1 MDNDEIVNQLDN
13 IFESYKKYLYGE
25 YNKTGILTYKNAL
38 ITSIL
43 NRSLAII
50 EAYKTLISTN
60 NIIAL
65 NSLIRMQIDNCI
77 FVYGVYLL
85 NNNGYTIKEIFNNI
99 INGNKKLSKYKI
111 EKGKLHDTYI
121 VEQID
126 NEYKNNFLNMYSFYC
141 RFIHFSDSA
150 LLTSIDA
157 KEENV
162 LEVEY
167 SKDYSRFEKYTLQ
180 NGKSLIELC
189 KFLLIMI
196 DTKWNNIENTQM

>member
-1 MDNDEIVNQLDN
+1 MNNDEIVNQLDN
-13 IFESYKKYLYGE
+13 IFESYKNYLYRE
-25 YNKTGILTYKNAL
+25 YNKTEILTYKNAL

-50 EAYKTLISTN
+50 EAYKTLIITN

-85 NNNGYTIKEIFNNI
+85 VDNGYTIKEIFNNI
-99 INGNKKLSKYKI
+99 INGNKKLSEYKI
-111 EKGKLHDTYI
+111 EKEKLHDTYI
-121 VEQID
+121 VGQIN

-167 SKDYSRFEKYTLQ
+167 SKDYSRFEKYTPQ

-196 DTKWNNIENTQM
+196 NTKWNNIENTKM

>member
-1 MDNDEIVNQLDN
+1 MNNDEIVHQLDS
-13 IFESYKKYLYGE
+13 IFESYKNYLYRE
-25 YNKTGILTYKNAL
+25 YNKTGVLTYKNAL

-50 EAYKTLISTN
+50 EAYKTLIITN

-85 NNNGYTIKEIFNNI
+85 VDNGYTIKEIFNNI
-99 INGNKKLSKYKI
+99 INGNKKLSEYKI
-111 EKGKLHDTYI
+111 EKDKLYDTYI

-157 KEENV
+157 KEENM

-196 DTKWNNIENTQM
+196 NTKWNNIENMQM